1 MKKLLLAL
9 LLVSPSIYA
18 SEDLI
23 KKYGCVA
30 CHNVEKKIVGPA
42 FKDISAKYKTKG
54 DNVNYLAGKIRNGA
68 QGVWGAIPMPA
79 QKQVREDEAK
89 QIAEWILTK

>member
-9 LLVSPSIYA
+9 LLFSPSIYA

-30 CHNVEKKIVGPA
+30 CHNVEKKVVGPA

-89 QIAEWILTK
+89 EIAKWILTK

>member
-1 MKKLLLAL
+1 MKKLLFAL
-9 LLVSPSIYA
+9 LLVSPTIYA

-42 FKDISAKYKTKG
+42 FKDISAKYKSLSYAET
-54 DNVNYLAGKIRNGA
+54 YLADKIRNGA
-68 QGVWGAIPMPA
+68 QGTWGGIPMPA
-79 QKQVREDEAK
+79 QKQVIVTDAQEIAK
-89 QIAEWILTK
+89 WILTK

>member
-68 QGVWGAIPMPA
+68 QGTWGAIPMPA

>member
-1 MKKLLLAL
+1 MKHLLIAL
-9 LLVSPSIYA
+9 LLVSPTVYA
-18 SEDLI
+18 NEDLI
-23 KKYGCVA
+23 KKYNCMA
-30 CHNVEKKIVGPA
+30 CHGVDKKIVGPA

-79 QKQVREDEAK
+79 QKQVIETDAQEIAK
-89 QIAEWILTK
+89 WILTK

>member
-18 SEDLI
+18 SEDLV

-54 DNVNYLAGKIRNGA
+54 DNVNYLVGKIRNGGA
-68 QGVWGAIPMPA
+68 GIWGAIPMPA
-79 QKQVREDEAK
+79 QKQVPENDAQAIAK
-89 QIAEWILTK
+89 WILTK

>member
-1 MKKLLLAL
+1 MKKLLIAL
-9 LLVSPSIYA
+9 LLVSPTIYA
-18 SEDLI
+18 SEDLV

-42 FKDISAKYKTKG
+42 FKDISAKYKSKN
-54 DNVNYLAGKIRNGA
+54 DNVTYLAGKIRNGA

-89 QIAEWILTK
+89 EIAKWILTK

>member
-1 MKKLLLAL
+1 MKHFLIAL

-18 SEDLI
+18 SEVLI

-30 CHNVEKKIVGPA
+30 CHGVEKKIVGPA
-42 FKDISAKYKTKG
+42 FKDISAKYKTK
-54 DNVNYLAGKIRNGA
+54 DNNVNYLADKIRNGA
-68 QGVWGAIPMPA
+68 QGVWGTIPMPA